1 MCGHME
7 DEGRGEGGF
16 EEFQAARICCRPA
29 GSAGEERALDAAAP
43 VRAAA
48 KARLWPS
55 ARKRLADRPAA
66 DSSTA
71 AARGRR
77 TKPADEGMA
86 SEGGSRK
93 IASVTDWIPSQIAR
107 RGF

>member
-1 MCGHME
+1 MLPTSGQCWRGAGVGCSCACACGC
-7 DEGRGEGGF
+7 EG
-16 EEFQAARICCRPA
+16 APM
-29 GSAGEERALDAAAP
+29 ALG
-43 VRAAA
+43 
-48 KARLWPS
+48 K
-55 ARKRLADRPAA
+55 KRLADRPAA

-86 SEGGSRK
+86 SGGGSRK